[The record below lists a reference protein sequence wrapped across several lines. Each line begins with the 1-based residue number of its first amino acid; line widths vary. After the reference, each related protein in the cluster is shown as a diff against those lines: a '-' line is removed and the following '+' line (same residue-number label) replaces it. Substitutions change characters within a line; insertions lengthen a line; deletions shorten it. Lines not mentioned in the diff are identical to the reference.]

1 LASAFPQAFPSS
13 SSPSSVVRIIVL
25 GAAGM
30 LGHKV
35 FQVLRQR
42 YPETLGTMVGP
53 RDAQPFR
60 KVELLQSGD
69 VLEDVDATDRRA
81 LEKTLADRR
90 PDVVVNCIGIVKQR
104 EAAKAAVPSI
114 EINSL
119 LPHVLVEICSG
130 WGGRVIHFSTD
141 CVFDGKRGNYTEA
154 DRPDADDLYGKSKA
168 VGEIGLAGEANAL
181 TLRTSIIGRELA
193 TFQSL
198 LEWFLAQRGREIRGF
213 SRAIYAGVTT
223 NHLAAVVSRIIAD
236 HPRLSG
242 LYQVASTP
250 ISKLELLGLLRE
262 AYGLRV
268 EITPDDSFVCDRSMR
283 GDKLREAIGYTA
295 PPWPELV
302 RELAADPTP
311 YDRWRP

>member
-1 LASAFPQAFPSS
+1 
-13 SSPSSVVRIIVL
+13 
-25 GAAGM
+25 M

-42 YPETLGTMVGP
+42 YPGTLGTMVGS
-53 RDAQPFR
+53 RDARPFH
-60 KVELLQSGD
+60 KVELLRGAD
-69 VLEDVDATDRRA
+69 VLENVDATDRRA
-81 LEKTLADRR
+81 LERTLADRR

-104 EAAKAAVPSI
+104 EAAKAAIPSI

-141 CVFDGKRGNYTEA
+141 CVFDGKRGQYTEA
-154 DRPDADDLYGKSKA
+154 DRPDAEDLYGKTKA
-168 VGEIGLAGEANAL
+168 LGEIGLAAEPNAL

-198 LEWFLAQRGREIRGF
+198 LEWFLAQRGRQIRGF

-223 NHLAAVVSRIIAD
+223 NHLATIVARIISD
-236 HPRLSG
+236 HPHLSG

-250 ISKLELLGLLRE
+250 ISKLDLLGLLRE
-262 AYGLRV
+262 GYGVRV

-283 GDKLREAIGYTA
+283 CDKLHEAIGYTA

-311 YDRWRP
+311 YERWKP